1 MGDDNIIV
9 QKPLS
14 ELIADQLKKE
24 IWNESIKFGD
34 RLLETDVAER
44 FDVSRST
51 IREAFK
57 ILETEELIISK
68 ARKGTYVT
76 DFTDQDLNEIIEL
89 RTLIE
94 SQAFKKAMPKLGDKQ
109 LDKLKKITEKMKD
122 KANKHDWNG
131 LFDLDMEFHSF
142 VVNFCGNARIIRIY
156 NSLQV
161 QIRTFLMHLDRYY
174 SSPQSFYLEHE
185 ELLQTLIS
193 KDKAAVEKR
202 VSNHIEYVEEKLLG
216 VNDENRVEVN

>member
-14 ELIADQLKKE
+14 ELIADQLKKD
-24 IWNESIKFGD
+24 IWSESIKFGD
-34 RLLETDVAER
+34 RLLETDLAEH

-57 ILETEELIISK
+57 ILETEELIVSK
-68 ARKGTYVT
+68 ARKGTYVA
-76 DFTDQDLNEIIEL
+76 DFTEQDLNEIIEL

-94 SQAFKKAMPKLGDKQ
+94 SQAFKKAMPKLDEQQ
-109 LDKLKKITEKMKD
+109 LEKLKKITEQMKI
-122 KANKHDWNG
+122 KADEHDWNG

-142 VVNFCGNARIIRIY
+142 VVNLCGNARIVRIY

-161 QIRTFLMHLDRYY
+161 QIRTFLMHLDQYY
-174 SSPQSFYLEHE
+174 SSPQSFYREHE

-193 KDKAAVEKR
+193 KDKDAVVKR

-216 VNDENRVEVN
+216 VNDENRVNAN

>member
-14 ELIADQLKKE
+14 ELIADQLKTE

-34 RLLETDVAER
+34 RLLETDLAER

-57 ILETEELIISK
+57 ILETEELIVSK

-76 DFTDQDLNEIIEL
+76 DFTQQDLNEIIEL

-94 SQAFKKAMPKLGDKQ
+94 SQAFKKAMPKLDDDHIQ
-109 LDKLKKITEKMKD
+109 KLEKITGQMKEKAD
-122 KANKHDWNG
+122 EHDWNG

-142 VVNFCGNARIIRIY
+142 VVNLCGNARIVRIY

-161 QIRTFLMHLDRYY
+161 QIRTFLMHLDQYY
-174 SSPQSFYLEHE
+174 SNPQSFYREHK
-185 ELLQTLIS
+185 ELLQALIS
-193 KDKAAVEKR
+193 KDKNALEQR

-216 VNDENRVEVN
+216 VNDENRVQAN

>member
-34 RLLETDVAER
+34 RLLETDLSER

-57 ILETEELIISK
+57 ILETEELIVSK

-76 DFTDQDLNEIIEL
+76 DFTEQDLNEIIEL

-94 SQAFKKAMPKLGDKQ
+94 SQAFKKAMPKLDEQQ
-109 LDKLKKITEKMKD
+109 LEKLKKITEQMKR
-122 KANKHDWNG
+122 KADEHDWNG

-142 VVNFCGNARIIRIY
+142 VVNLCGNARIVRIY

-161 QIRTFLMHLDRYY
+161 QIRTVLMHLDQYY
-174 SSPQSFYLEHE
+174 SSPQSFYREHE
-185 ELLQTLIS
+185 ELLQTLMS
-193 KDKAAVEKR
+193 KDKHALEQR

-216 VNDENRVEVN
+216 VNDENRAKVN